1 MEKRLGCNGLQQ
13 LGSPRRDKVMAILIR
28 NLLIYFIFCFAFF
41 IGGMIYHLETR
52 LPQKDYSD
60 LLNDIDQGRVTELV
74 VKDDVVQVT
83 TDDSNRYMTVVQEP
97 AYLVSS
103 WHSESIRVSYRKDY
117 TEILFFGIGLVFA
130 LSLLLVSWL
139 SLRIKPATPASVFA
153 NEKLIIPDAE
163 QHHITFD
170 DVAGIPEAK
179 EELQEIVGFLKDP
192 ELYNEIGA
200 TTPKGVLLQGPPGTG
215 KTLLARAIAG
225 EAGVPFYS
233 FSGSDFVEMFVGVG
247 AQRVRD
253 LFGEAKK
260 NAPCIVFIDEIDAV
274 GASRKSSSS
283 DGNDERGQTLN
294 ALLVE
299 MDGFSPTDNIVV
311 LAATNRPDILDPAL
325 KRSGRFDRQITI
337 VPPDIKG
344 RRKILEVHC
353 RKVKISSEIELE
365 DIAVMTSGFTGA
377 EIASLVNEAA
387 LLAARQGK
395 KEIDQSDF
403 DLAHDRILLGVERKG
418 MVITERDKR
427 ILAFHEAGHAI
438 VAKMLPDSDP
448 VHKITIIPRGRAL
461 GQTQQLPINDRQAYS
476 KQYLKNRITT
486 LMGGRAAEEL
496 VFGIKSTGGQSDIQQ
511 ATDLATNM
519 VCKWG
524 MSEGLGPQVYVVD
537 DGDFLGPTNRRLA
550 MSNETEYQVDREIR
564 SLLDECYSEAVAI
577 LSNERLFLSVLADI
591 LMQVETVDGEE
602 FDIIYSCSV
611 KKKHEFQMETEPA
624 EACETGAVQA

>member
-1 MEKRLGCNGLQQ
+1 
-13 LGSPRRDKVMAILIR
+13 MAILVR
-28 NLLIYFIFCFAFF
+28 NLLIYFIFCFCLFVA
-41 IGGMIYHLETR
+41 GMIFHLETR
-52 LPQKDYSD
+52 LPQKDFSD
-60 LLNDIDQGRVTELV
+60 LLDDIDQNRVTELM

-83 TDDSNRYMTVVQEP
+83 TEDGNQYMTVVQEP

-103 WHSESIRVSYRKDY
+103 WHSGSIRVSYRKDY
-117 TEILFFGIGLVFA
+117 TELLFFGIGLVFSV
-130 LSLLLVSWL
+130 SLLLVSWL

-153 NEKLIIPDAE
+153 NEKLISPGAE
-163 QHHITFD
+163 GQQQVTFD

-179 EELQEIVGFLKDP
+179 EELQEIVGFLQDP
-192 ELYNEIGA
+192 ELYTEIGA

-299 MDGFSPTDNIVV
+299 MDGFSPSDNIVV
-311 LAATNRPDILDPAL
+311 MAATNRPDILDPAL

-344 RRKILEVHC
+344 RRKILDVHC
-353 RKVKISSEIELE
+353 RKVKVSEEVNLE

-387 LLAARQGK
+387 LLAARHGKTEVDQG
-395 KEIDQSDF
+395 DF
-403 DLAHDRILLGVERKG
+403 DSAHDRILLGVERKG

-461 GQTQQLPINDRQAYS
+461 GQTQQLPMNDRQAYS

-496 VFGIKSTGGQSDIQQ
+496 VFGIKTTGGQSDIQQ

-524 MSEGLGPQVYVVD
+524 MSDGLGPQVYVVD
-537 DGDFLGPTNRRLA
+537 DGDFLGPTNRRLS
-550 MSNETEYQVDREIR
+550 MSTRTENQVDKEIKN
-564 SLLDECYSEAVAI
+564 LLDECYSEAVAI

-611 KKKHEFQMETEPA
+611 KKKYEFQMDNDSA
-624 EACETGAVQA
+624 DACESGAVEN